1 VGWKKFPPDSETIV
15 SGMRY
20 LKRALAGTAT
30 VLALV
35 YVGDDLA
42 VRLPIPRSR
51 NPYGT
56 VQINSYY
63 AIPQKDQKTEFVLG
77 DPQTV
82 TCVHALL
89 PHFGYSPCWYVE
101 RKKMQRIDE

>member
-1 VGWKKFPPDSETIV
+1 
-15 SGMRY
+15 MRY
-20 LKRALAGTAT
+20 LKRALAGIVT

-56 VQINSYY
+56 VQITSYY
-63 AIPQKDQKTEFVLG
+63 AIPQKNQKTEFMLG
-77 DPQTV
+77 DPQMV
-82 TCVHALL
+82 TCVHSLL

-101 RKKMQRIDE
+101 RKRMQRIDE

>member
-1 VGWKKFPPDSETIV
+1 
-15 SGMRY
+15 MRY
-20 LKRALAGTAT
+20 FKRALAWAA
-30 VLALV
+30 VVMALT

-56 VQINSYY
+56 VDLTTLY
-63 AIPQKDQKTEFVLG
+63 AIPEKNRKTEFVLG
-77 DPQTV
+77 DPQRV
-82 TCVHALL
+82 TCVHSLL